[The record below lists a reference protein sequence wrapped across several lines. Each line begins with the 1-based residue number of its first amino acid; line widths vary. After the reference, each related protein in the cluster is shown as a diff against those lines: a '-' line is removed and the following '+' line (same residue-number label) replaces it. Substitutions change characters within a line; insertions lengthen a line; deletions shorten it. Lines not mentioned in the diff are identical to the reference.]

1 MADEPLPGPDA
12 DAATPD
18 AAVTDAALPSAVTP
32 DAARPDA
39 AAAVVAAKGAL
50 RTRLLAARARR
61 DAAERA
67 YAARTLGAA
76 LGALPELAE
85 ARTVAAYVP
94 VGSEPGPA
102 DLAAVLAGSG
112 RRVLLPVLMADNDLD
127 WAAYDGPES
136 LVAAARGLREP
147 VGRRLGPD
155 AVADADLVVVP
166 GLAVDR
172 HGMRLGRGGGSYDR
186 ALARLAPGA
195 FTAVL
200 LYDGEFLDAV
210 PAEPHDRPVRA
221 ALLPGRTVRFGP
233 AARPAS
239 D

>member
-1 MADEPLPGPDA
+1 MADEIPPRSDVASGASAA
-12 DAATPD
+12 DAK
-18 AAVTDAALPSAVTP
+18 AALRS
-32 DAARPDA
+32 
-39 AAAVVAAKGAL
+39 
-50 RTRLLAARARR
+50 RLLAARART
-61 DAAERA
+61 DASVRA
-67 YAARTLGAA
+67 HTALALGAA
-76 LGALPELAE
+76 LGALPELAA

-102 DLAAVLAGSG
+102 DLAGVLAGSG

-136 LVAAARGLREP
+136 LVSAGRGLREP
-147 VGRRLGPD
+147 GGPRLGPD
-155 AVADADLVVVP
+155 AVAEADLVVVP

-186 ALARLAPGA
+186 ALARVAAGA
-195 FTAVL
+195 FTVVL
-200 LYDGEFLDAV
+200 LYDGELLDTV

-221 ALLPGRTVRFGP
+221 ALTPERTVRFERSEGLEGFGG
-233 AARPAS
+233 S

>member
-1 MADEPLPGPDA
+1 MADELLPGPDA
-12 DAATPD
+12 DAGVSD
-18 AAVTDAALPSAVTP
+18 AAVSDAAVSGAAV
-32 DAARPDA
+32 AAR
-39 AAAVVAAKGAL
+39 AAKAAL
-50 RTRLLAARARR
+50 RARLLAARTRR

-67 YAARTLGAA
+67 YAARALGAA

-112 RRVLLPVLMADNDLD
+112 RRVLLPVLLADNDLD
-127 WAAYDGPES
+127 WAVYDGPAS
-136 LVAAARGLREP
+136 LLAAARGLREP
-147 VGRRLGPD
+147 GGRRLGPN

-200 LYDGEFLDAV
+200 LYDGELLEAV

-221 ALLPGRTVRFGP
+221 ALLPERTVRFGP
-233 AARPAS
+233 EYVRPAS